1 MNYTDKELIRA
12 SQVAYFIINNE
23 VLNQTSNAIENN
35 NEQYL

>member
-12 SQVAYFIINNE
+12 SQIAYFIINNE
-23 VLNQTSNAIENN
+23 VLNQTRNTIENN